1 MAGHSKWANTKH
13 RKQRQDA
20 KRGKEFGKAIRLIES
35 AAKESGTSDPEMSP
49 SLATAVQKA
58 KDISVPK
65 DAIERACKRGA
76 GELDEDVSYET
87 AQYEGYAPGGVAV
100 LVDILTDNRNRT
112 ASDVR
117 GAFTKTGGNLAEPGA
132 VAFMFSRRGQVVL
145 ERGSE
150 AGGDGDGVTEDD
162 VMLAGLE
169 SGLEDVEV
177 DEDTVTAW
185 CDPSDVTDLRK
196 ALEEAGL
203 KVTSSGTT
211 MVPATYVPVED
222 PGDAK
227 KILRLL
233 DYLDDSDDV
242 QEVYANFDIPDD
254 VLDQATADA

>member
-35 AAKESGTSDPEMSP
+35 SAKESGTSDPEMSP

-76 GELDEDVSYET
+76 GELDEGVAYET
-87 AQYEGYAPGGVAV
+87 AQYEGYASGGVAV

-132 VAFMFSRRGQVVL
+132 VAFMFSRRGHVVL
-145 ERGSE
+145 S
-150 AGGDGDGVTEDD
+150 ADGVTEDD

-177 DEDTVTAW
+177 DDDTVTAW
-185 CDPSDVTDLRK
+185 CDPSEVADLRR
-196 ALEEAGL
+196 ALEAAGL
-203 KVTSSGTT
+203 KVTSSGST

-222 PGDAK
+222 VGDAK

-242 QEVYANFDIPDD
+242 QEVYANFDIPDE
-254 VLDQATADA
+254 VMDQALEDA

>member
-35 AAKESGTSDPEMSP
+35 SAKESGTSDPEMSP

-76 GELDEDVSYET
+76 GELDEDVAYET

-132 VAFMFSRRGQVVL
+132 VAFMFSRRGQVEL
-145 ERGSE
+145 
-150 AGGDGDGVTEDD
+150 AGDGVTEDD

-177 DEDTVTAW
+177 DDDTITAW

-196 ALEEAGL
+196 ALEGADL
-203 KVTSSGTT
+203 KVRSSGTT

-222 PGDAK
+222 VADAK

-242 QEVYANFDIPDD
+242 QEVYANFDIPDE
-254 VLDQATADA
+254 VMEQALEDA